1 MGWDGTEG
9 VYSRSDWVKV
19 FLQGLRI
26 VRRKIVNGTYYLAI
40 SDENNNIYGAVV
52 AFEKGDDCILGK
64 FMSERIH
71 PYYYDCPKDILNLL
85 SPTEDKLA
93 LAWREN
99 CRKAVQ

>member
-1 MGWDGTEG
+1 MGWDGIDG
-9 VYSRSDWVKV
+9 VYSRSKWLKEN
-19 FLQGLRI
+19 LKGLRI
-26 VRRKIVNGTYYLAI
+26 IKKKIVRGTYYLAI
-40 SDENNNIYGAVV
+40 KTDYNIYGAVV

-71 PYYYDCPKDILNLL
+71 PYYYDCPKEILDIL

-99 CRKAVQ
+99 CRKGVQ